1 MKNKVKVD
9 SLANIY
15 KNKYFYCI
23 EFFNFNEIFNVSI
36 RLYTL
41 ENNEYTNYY
50 NTNFIINM
58 KINYN
63 DLIYQNDC
71 LFNPFLINNEYTS
84 LCKRINDKS
93 MNKTVK
99 LKKSYIEYPF
109 CFIKSI
115 VSLKNDQWFF
125 KNIYNYYFCFCK
137 GQNCLNSTI
146 PDECKYNFYLY
157 IIDFNKDIYQKT
169 DYLFIDFIFADL
181 SSDDVYPVFKEMEKK
196 GFPVHYIT
204 EDINIFNKY
213 CYKIEKCLT
222 VLLISNKH
230 KPINGDFL
238 EKYLALFLKLKVV
251 LSGRGTTFN
260 TNIFYNIEYIT
271 YICIGHGVCFFKY
284 YLYISHRIYGILK
297 NDKLLL
303 PPSNKII
310 NLAKKYGWTDKN
322 IIKINLPR
330 WDKYNNIIDYNQKNN
345 TKINN
350 NSIFVMFTWRDIIKS
365 KHISSYYLNNL
376 SNLVMNDI
384 LGKEMNKKNIT
395 LYLSLHRLINKEYK
409 KKYQTLANKAK
420 YIKFIK
426 QNEISECLTKTS
438 LVVTDFSS
446 IVFDIMYR
454 RKPFIIYVPDS
465 NDPKIKEIYTKDYY
479 ELIESMNNGT
489 IYFENKYFNI
499 NETINKIIYYI
510 NNNFTIEPELENFY
524 NSFEFKS
531 ENNINKFIDYLQ
543 NIS

>member
-1 MKNKVKVD
+1 M
-9 SLANIY
+9 ANIY

-23 EFFNFNEIFNVSI
+23 EFFNFNDIINVGI
-36 RLYTL
+36 KLYIL
-41 ENNEYTNYY
+41 KNDKYTNYY
-50 NTNFIINM
+50 NTNFIIN
-58 KINYN
+58 KTINYN

-71 LFNPFLINNEYTS
+71 LFNPFLINNEYNS
-84 LCKRINDKS
+84 LYKRIDDKS
-93 MNKTVK
+93 MNKTLK

-109 CFIKSI
+109 CLIKSI
-115 VSLKNDQWFF
+115 VSLKNNQWLF

-146 PDECKYNFYLY
+146 PDDCKYNFYLY
-157 IIDFNKDIYQKT
+157 IIDNNRDLYQKT
-169 DYLFIDFIFADL
+169 DFLFMDFIFEDL
-181 SSDDVYPVFKEMEKK
+181 SSDDVYPVFKEMEKN

-204 EDINIFNKY
+204 EDIKLYNEY
-213 CYKIEKCLT
+213 CYKRDKCLT
-222 VLLISNKH
+222 VLLIKNKY
-230 KPINGDFL
+230 KPVNGDFL
-238 EKYLALFLKLKVV
+238 EKYLTIFLKLKLV

-284 YLYISHRIYGILK
+284 YLYIDHRIYGIKK

-303 PPSNKII
+303 PPSSKII
-310 NLAKKYGWTDKN
+310 NLAKKYGWTDEN

-330 WDKYNNIIDYNQKNN
+330 WDKYNNKIDYNQKNN
-345 TKINN
+345 SKINN
-350 NSIFVMFTWRDIIKS
+350 NSIFIMFTWRDIIKS
-365 KHISSYYLNNL
+365 KHISSYYLNNI
-376 SNLVMNDI
+376 SNLIMNDI

-409 KKYQTLANKAK
+409 KKYQTLSNKTK

-454 RKPFIIYVPDS
+454 KKPFIIYVPDS

-479 ELIESMNNGT
+479 ELIESLNNGT

-510 NNNFTIEPELENFY
+510 NNNFTIDPKLEYFY

-531 ENNINKFIDYLQ
+531 GNNINKFIDYLK

>member
-1 MKNKVKVD
+1 M
-9 SLANIY
+9 
-15 KNKYFYCI
+15 
-23 EFFNFNEIFNVSI
+23 
-36 RLYTL
+36 T
-41 ENNEYTNYY
+41 
-50 NTNFIINM
+50 
-58 KINYN
+58 INYN

-71 LFNPFLINNEYTS
+71 LFNPFLINNEYNS
-84 LCKRINDKS
+84 LYKRIDDKS
-93 MNKTVK
+93 MNKTLK

-109 CFIKSI
+109 YFIKSI
-115 VSLKNDQWFF
+115 VSLKNNQWLF

-137 GQNCLNSTI
+137 GQNCLNSNI
-146 PDECKYNFYLY
+146 PDDCKYNFYLY
-157 IIDFNKDIYQKT
+157 IIDNNRDLYQKT
-169 DYLFIDFIFADL
+169 DYLFMDFIFVDL
-181 SSDDVYPVFKEMEKK
+181 SSDDVYPVFKEMEKN

-204 EDINIFNKY
+204 EDIKIYNEY
-213 CYKIEKCLT
+213 CHKSDKCLT
-222 VLLISNKH
+222 VLLINNKY

-238 EKYLALFLKLKVV
+238 EKYLTIFLKLKLV

-284 YLYISHRIYGILK
+284 YLYIDHRIYGIEK

-303 PPSNKII
+303 PPSSKII
-310 NLAKKYGWTDKN
+310 NLAKKYGWTDEN

-330 WDKYNNIIDYNQKNN
+330 WDKYNNKIDYYQKNN

-365 KHISSYYLNNL
+365 KHISSYYINNI
-376 SNLVMNDI
+376 SNLIMNDI

-409 KKYQTLANKAK
+409 KKYQTLSKKTK

-426 QNEISECLTKTS
+426 QNEISECLTKTN

-479 ELIESMNNGT
+479 ELIESLNNGT
-489 IYFENKYFNI
+489 IYFENKYSNI

-510 NNNFTIEPELENFY
+510 NNNFTIDPKLEYFY

-531 ENNINKFIDYLQ
+531 GNNINKFIDYF
-543 NIS
+543 II